1 MCQCRFIASNVQLL
15 CEMMEGEV
23 VCVYSGRGY
32 IGTSV
37 LSTLSLK
44 LLFFFFGGGEKCSL
58 KGKVYF
64 EKEGNKSLANVTGVR
79 GRGTNKQH
87 WK

>member
-1 MCQCRFIASNVQLL
+1 MCQCRFIASNVPLL

-32 IGTSV
+32 IGNLCTFNFE
-37 LSTLSLK
+37 LK
-44 LLFFFFGGGEKCSL
+44 IALFFFGGGGKCSL